1 MVERAHERHLTVTL
15 DPLDDWLV
23 IEPVDAEGWTR
34 AGLIIPANADE
45 ACRSGMVTAVGPD
58 ATGVDLGDKV
68 LFPKDAGY
76 DVRIGS
82 GTVKVIKR
90 QDLIARIQD

>member
-1 MVERAHERHLTVTL
+1 MIERAHDRGFTVTL

-45 ACRSGMVTAVGPD
+45 TCRSGLVSALGPD
-58 ATGVDLGDKV
+58 VTGVELGDKV
-68 LFPKDAGY
+68 LFPRDLGY

-82 GTVKVIKR
+82 GTVRVIKR
-90 QDLIARIQD
+90 EDLIARIQD